1 MTKRIYLQNHPVPLP
16 GEGRGTGWGPTPQ
29 KKFGLKNNSRKSK
42 FENNFH
48 LNFNN
53 FAKRKKSQEQNK
65 TFRQLKQ
72 QCHYFDQG
80 VLPQSVQLLNDQ
92 INELW
97 FTSS

>member
-16 GEGRGTGWGPTPQ
+16 TQ

-80 VLPQSVQLLNDQ
+80 VLPQSVQLLNDGQ
-92 INELW
+92 INE
-97 FTSS
+97 